1 MRVGFLSASILNV
14 GCCACQNFICPHI
27 CMSVFCLSAFV
38 PVSFLLLSANSAYLC
53 RKIFVSFFDLS
64 GILRRL
70 FVVGY
75 FESGIQG
82 KSAFSTDY
90 PKQRSLQELSLDNQ
104 WKKQRNRW
112 ISRIFVKFAL
122 KKAQIA

>member
-14 GCCACQNFICPHI
+14 GCCACQNFICRHF

-38 PVSFLLLSANSAYLC
+38 PVSFLLLSGYLC

-82 KSAFSTDY
+82 KSTYGTWFI
-90 PKQRSLQELSLDNQ
+90 KCRKNEE
-104 WKKQRNRW
+104 
-112 ISRIFVKFAL
+112 VKY
-122 KKAQIA
+122 